1 MFSRGVCK
9 YEYII
14 EKMCPKQTQIQ
25 IRPVGGFFIYLSIL
39 DAHIQT
45 VDGLFSCYFLKAL
58 QKASQ

>member
-1 MFSRGVCK
+1 
-9 YEYII
+9 
-14 EKMCPKQTQIQ
+14 MCPKQTQIQ